1 MKLFHGVSCFYTQ
14 NLPRIV
20 LNDLLLF
27 MLKIILPL
35 AYPELLGYNLLRT
48 SKLAE

>member
-1 MKLFHGVSCFYTQ
+1 MY
-14 NLPRIV
+14 LPRIV
-20 LNDLLLF
+20 LNDFLLF

-35 AYPELLGYNLLRT
+35 AYPELLGYNLLWT